1 MENSRIEASPDIM
14 PPMNGF
20 DDLQCLVDEVTGEA
34 QDEPGRFRSFLA
46 ALQAVLRLPADAH
59 VVGEPVELLGLDHS
73 GHSRQGLM
81 ARCRREGREYVVSV
95 ADITLPSASPAA
107 RLLAAY
113 HLWCGLEPVPQASA
127 PRPPK
132 AALEDVPEDQPVEL
146 VVLVLK
152 ESAARCRLLGSDRQ
166 ITLRSADVWE
176 LVPGD
181 IVTVQPRKRWTY
193 ARHPYMSGEVLGWRF
208 APQEI
213 GLVPLRLDPKAS
225 LDPGPEAG
233 VGVEP
238 SLRPVF
244 EMEDGVPDGDDS
256 AILEAIGACEAR
268 DFEYAR
274 QVLDGLLARDL
285 RCIAARWLL
294 ASIAFRVLPKEALRY
309 HESGVRIGDLSLPP
323 DFRGVLPWSWPGN
336 RPFLR
341 CLHGYGLCLWRLKR
355 FDEARPV
362 LERLLGL
369 DPADHQ
375 GVRAIFDAVERRQPW
390 EEVGQGLVGG

>member
-1 MENSRIEASPDIM
+1 M
-14 PPMNGF
+14 PAMTGVG
-20 DDLQCLVDEVTGEA
+20 DLQRLVDEVTGEA
-34 QDEPGRFRSFLA
+34 PDEPGRFRSFLA

-59 VVGEPVELLGLDHS
+59 VLGEPVELLGLDYS
-73 GHSRQGLM
+73 GHSRQGLL

-113 HLWCGLEPVPQASA
+113 HLWCGLDPAPRASA

-132 AALEDVPEDQPVEL
+132 AAPEDVPEDQPVEL

-152 ESAARCRLLGSDRQ
+152 QNAVRCRLLGSDRQ
-166 ITLRSADVWE
+166 ITLRTTLPWE

-181 IVTVQPRKRWTY
+181 IITVEPRKRWTH
-193 ARHPYMSGEVLGWRF
+193 ARHPYMSGEVVAWRF

-213 GLVPLRLDPKAS
+213 GLVPLRLESKAS
-225 LDPGPEAG
+225 LDPK
-233 VGVEP
+233 
-238 SLRPVF
+238 PVF
-244 EMEDGVPDGDDS
+244 EMEDGVPDGADS

-268 DFEYAR
+268 DFEHAR
-274 QVLDGLLARDL
+274 QVLDDLLARDL

-294 ASIAFRVLPKEALRY
+294 ASISFRALPTEALRY

-323 DFRGVLPWSWPGN
+323 DFRGALPWSWPGN

-375 GVRAIFDAVERRQPW
+375 GVRATLGAVERRQPW
-390 EEVGQGLVGG
+390 EEVGQDLVGG